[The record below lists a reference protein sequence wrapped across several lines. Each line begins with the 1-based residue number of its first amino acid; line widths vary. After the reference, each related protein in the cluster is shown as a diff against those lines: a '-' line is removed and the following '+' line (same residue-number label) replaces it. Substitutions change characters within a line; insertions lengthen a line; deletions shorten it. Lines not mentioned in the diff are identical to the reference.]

1 MSSTVLH
8 LGAKSHMPA
17 SSWAWHPLANRMR
30 FAIWIFRMMVNNK
43 MVDYWVMVDF
53 PHVLSR
59 LGVDVLNGEG
69 QEKYVCCKVEVLPW
83 HGSGAWT

>member
-1 MSSTVLH
+1 MD
-8 LGAKSHMPA
+8 
-17 SSWAWHPLANRMR
+17 
-30 FAIWIFRMMVNNK
+30 NNK

-53 PHVLSR
+53 PHVLSP

-69 QEKYVCCKVEVLPW
+69 QEKYVYCKVEVLPW